1 MVARPEQ
8 KPAVKKPKNLD
19 LKKMREVGDR
29 VIKENPAWLKEMA
42 KR

>member
-19 LKKMREVGDR
+19 LKKFRETGR
-29 VIKENPAWLKEMA
+29 RMIQENPAWLKEMA
-42 KR
+42 KK